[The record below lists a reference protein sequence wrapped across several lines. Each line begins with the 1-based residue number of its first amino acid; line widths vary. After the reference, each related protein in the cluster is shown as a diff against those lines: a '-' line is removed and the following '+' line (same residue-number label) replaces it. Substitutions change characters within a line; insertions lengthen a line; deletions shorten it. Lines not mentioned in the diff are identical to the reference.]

1 MFTVDEAIHE
11 ISEADDIIN
20 EAKLNGKCKNNKKI
34 EFYNIVCAFDIE
46 TTSFIDPAAPDN
58 DNKRSVMYVWQFAID
73 GHVIMGRTWDE
84 FLYLIDRLEQI
95 LALSPE
101 VRLLVF
107 THNLNFEFSYICR
120 LFNWEKVFATDTR
133 RPIYALTKGGIEF
146 RCSYIL
152 TNYSLAKLGDQL
164 LKFKVSKLV
173 GDLDYRIP
181 RHFETP
187 LSDQEKAYCKNDVL
201 VVSCYIEEKRL
212 EEKGRICDIPLTA
225 TGYCR
230 RFCRHA
236 CLYAGGVK
244 GNRKQFHSYRA
255 KMKAM
260 QITSVDEYMQM
271 KRAFQGGF
279 THASAMYSSWV
290 LNDVDSIDFTSS
302 YPYCLLSEEYPC
314 STGKLVKPKSLEEFN
329 NYIEKYCCIFDI
341 EFHDL
346 ESTFEP
352 EQYISISK
360 CFTRVDTVVNNGRVV
375 KAGVLGTTITNVDFE
390 IIKKVYKYRS
400 ATIYNLRIY
409 KKSFLPTEL
418 YKCIAYFYRQ
428 KTTLKGVKD
437 KEAEYQQGKALLNS
451 VY

>member
-1 MFTVDEAIHE
+1 MFTLDEAIHD

-20 EAKLNGKCKNNKKI
+20 EAKLIGKCKTNKKI
-34 EFYNIVCAFDIE
+34 EYYNIVCAFDIE
-46 TTSFIDPAAPDN
+46 TTSFIEDEQ
-58 DNKRSVMYVWQFAID
+58 KRSVMYVWQFAIN
-73 GHVIMGRTWDE
+73 GHVIIGRTWAD
-84 FLYLIDRLEQI
+84 FLYLIDRLEYL

-101 VRLLVF
+101 VRLLVYV
-107 THNLNFEFSYICR
+107 HNLNFEFSFISL
-120 LFNWEKVFATDTR
+120 LFDWEKVFATDTR
-133 RPIYALTKGGIEF
+133 RPIYALTRGGIEF

-152 TNYSLAKLGDQL
+152 TNYSLAKLADQL
-164 LKFKVSKLV
+164 LIYKVSKLV
-173 GDLDYRIP
+173 GDLDYRVM
-181 RHFETP
+181 RHEKTP
-187 LSDQEKAYCKNDVL
+187 LTQEELNYCKNDVL
-201 VVSCYIEEKRL
+201 VVSAYIEEKRL

-230 RFCRHA
+230 RYVRHE
-236 CLYAGGVK
+236 CLYKGGSK
-244 GNRKQFHSYRA
+244 GSKKQFNKYRA
-255 KMKAM
+255 KMKSM
-260 QITSVDEYMQM
+260 QITSVEEYMQM

-302 YPYCLLSEEYPC
+302 YPYTLLSEEYPMG
-314 STGKLVKPKSLEEFN
+314 TGKLVKPKSLEEFN
-329 NYIEKYCCIFDI
+329 NYLEKYCCIFDI

-346 ESTFEP
+346 DSIFEP

-360 CFTRVDTVVNNGRVV
+360 CFTKVDTVVNNGRVV
-375 KAGVLGTTITNVDFE
+375 KAGILGTTITNVDFE

-409 KKSFLPTEL
+409 RKSFLPKEIFTS
-418 YKCIAYFYRQ
+418 IAYFYRQ
-428 KTTLKGVKD
+428 KTMLKGVIG